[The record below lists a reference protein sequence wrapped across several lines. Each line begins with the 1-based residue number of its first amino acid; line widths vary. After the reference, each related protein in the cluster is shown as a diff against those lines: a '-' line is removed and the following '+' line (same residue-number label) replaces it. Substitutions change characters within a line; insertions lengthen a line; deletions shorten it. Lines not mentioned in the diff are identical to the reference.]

1 MKKSGLAKAGYDNAK
16 SLLDILREMGETAAA
31 LWWRFFDWLAQVEW
45 RKLIIIWLLLMLFAM
60 TPFGLPEQTTGF
72 ILLSLGLKVLAG
84 GKRKAEIEARDATSH
99 ADAEGLERRLVE
111 ARMAALQA
119 QVEPH
124 FLFNT
129 LALIGQLIE
138 TDPPQAARIH
148 QNLIDYLRATLPQ
161 MRAKGAGTLGRQI
174 EMSRAYLA
182 IMQARMRSRLAVS
195 IDVPDDMLSATF
207 PVMMLQI
214 LIENAIKHGLE
225 PKIAGGRIDIR
236 ARVDGQM
243 LQVDVIDDGIGF
255 NVHAGDGLGLANVRE
270 RLRILYG
277 SRAQLVIEAPLTG
290 GTRAG
295 IRIPYAPDIFAGT
308 FKGDVA
314 GDFK

>member
-1 MKKSGLAKAGYDNAK
+1 M
-16 SLLDILREMGETAAA
+16 
-31 LWWRFFDWLAQVEW
+31 
-45 RKLIIIWLLLMLFAM
+45 
-60 TPFGLPEQTTGF
+60 
-72 ILLSLGLKVLAG
+72 
-84 GKRKAEIEARDATSH
+84 
-99 ADAEGLERRLVE
+99 ERRVVE

-182 IMQARMRSRLAVS
+182 IMQARMGARLAVS
-195 IDVPDDMLSATF
+195 IDVPQEMLSATF

-225 PKIAGGRIDIR
+225 PKIDGGRIDIR
-236 ARVDGQM
+236 ASVD
-243 LQVDVIDDGIGF
+243 QVCCKWMCSMTASASICSSDGI
-255 NVHAGDGLGLANVRE
+255 GLANVRE
-270 RLRILYG
+270 RLRIQYG
-277 SRAQLVIEAPLTG
+277 NRAQLVMEAPLTG
-290 GTRAG
+290 GTRAS
-295 IRIPYAPDIFAGT
+295 IRVPYAPDIFAG
-308 FKGDVA
+308 A
-314 GDFK
+314 GK

>member
-1 MKKSGLAKAGYDNAK
+1 MKRTRLASNGLLN
-16 SLLDILREMGETAAA
+16 IVREVGETAASV
-31 LWWRFFDWLAQVEW
+31 WWHFFDWLAQVEW
-45 RKLIIIWLLLMLFAM
+45 RKLIIIWLLLLLLSVSLFHIE
-60 TPFGLPEQTTGF
+60 EQLWTF
-72 ILLSLGLKVLAG
+72 ILLSCGLKVLAG
-84 GKRKAEIEARDATSH
+84 GKRKAELEARNAETH
-99 ADAEGLERRLVE
+99 ADEESIERRVVE

-182 IMQARMRSRLAVS
+182 IMQARMRARLAVS
-195 IDVPDDMLSATF
+195 IDVPDEMLSATF

-225 PKIAGGRIDIR
+225 PKIDGGRIDIR
-236 ARVDGQM
+236 AAVDGQM

-255 NVHAGDGLGLANVRE
+255 NPFAGDGVGLANVRE
-270 RLRILYG
+270 RLRIQYG
-277 SRAQLVIEAPLTG
+277 NRAQLVIEAPLTG
-290 GTRAG
+290 GTRAS
-295 IRIPYAPDIFAGT
+295 IRVPYAPDIFHGSA
-308 FKGDVA
+308 K
-314 GDFK
+314 

>member
-1 MKKSGLAKAGYDNAK
+1 MKKNKLAQAGYNNAK
-16 SLLDILREMGETAAA
+16 TLLDIVREIGDTAIT

-45 RKLIIIWLLLMLFAM
+45 RKLMMIWLLLLLFSL
-60 TPFGLPEQTTGF
+60 TP
-72 ILLSLGLKVLAG
+72 LGLSKQAVLFIAVSAGLKILAG
-84 GKRKAEIEARDATSH
+84 GKRKAELNARDAESH
-99 ADAEGLERRLVE
+99 ADEEGMERRVVE

-195 IDVPDDMLSATF
+195 IDVPDEMLSATF

-225 PKIAGGRIDIR
+225 PKIDGGRIDLR
-236 ARVDGQM
+236 ASVENQM

-255 NVHAGDGLGLANVRE
+255 NHFAGDGLGLANVRE
-270 RLRILYG
+270 RLRIQYG
-277 SRAQLVIEAPLTG
+277 NRAQLVIEAPLTG
-290 GTRAG
+290 GTRAS
-295 IRIPYAPDIFAGT
+295 IRVPYAPDIFAASP
-308 FKGDVA
+308 K
-314 GDFK
+314 

>member
-1 MKKSGLAKAGYDNAK
+1 MKKNGLAKAGYENAR
-16 SLLDILREMGETAAA
+16 SLLDVIREIAFTATA

-45 RKLIIIWLLLMLFAM
+45 RKLVTIWLLLLIFGA
-60 TPFGLPEQTTGF
+60 TPFGMPKQAVGF
-72 ILLSLGLKVLAG
+72 ILLSFGLKVLAG
-84 GKRKAEIEARDATSH
+84 GKRKAELEAREATTQ
-99 ADAEGLERRLVE
+99 ADEESLERRLVE

-161 MRAKGAGTLGRQI
+161 MRARGAGTLGRQI

-195 IDVPDDMLSATF
+195 IDVPADMLSATF
-207 PVMMLQI
+207 PMMMLQI

-225 PKIAGGRIDIR
+225 PKIDGGRIDIR
-236 ARVDGQM
+236 ASVDSQM
-243 LQVDVIDDGIGF
+243 LQVDVIDDGVGF
-255 NVHAGDGLGLANVRE
+255 NVHAGDGIGLANVRE

-277 SRAQLVIEAPLTG
+277 NRAQLVIEAPLTG
-290 GTRAG
+290 GTRAS
-295 IRIPYAPDIFAGT
+295 IRLPYAPDIFAG
-308 FKGDVA
+308 GA
-314 GDFK
+314 A

>member
-1 MKKSGLAKAGYDNAK
+1 MKKNKLAQAGYNNAK
-16 SLLDILREMGETAAA
+16 SLLDIVREIGETAVSV
-31 LWWRFFDWLAQVEW
+31 WWHFFDWLAQVEW
-45 RKLIIIWLLLMLFAM
+45 RKLVIIWLLLLI
-60 TPFGLPEQTTGF
+60 LSVSVLHVDEQLWTF
-72 ILLSLGLKVLAG
+72 ILASFGLKVLAG
-84 GKRKAEIEARDATSH
+84 GKRKAELEARNAETH
-99 ADAEGLERRLVE
+99 ADEEGIERRVVE

-161 MRAKGAGTLGRQI
+161 MRAKGSGTLARQI

-182 IMQARMRSRLAVS
+182 IMQARMRTRLAVS
-195 IDVPDDMLSATF
+195 IDVPAEMLSATF

-225 PKIAGGRIDIR
+225 PKIDGGRIDIR
-236 ARVDGQM
+236 ASVDGQM

-255 NVHAGDGLGLANVRE
+255 NHFAGDGLGLANVRE
-270 RLRILYG
+270 RLRIQYG
-277 SRAQLVIEAPLTG
+277 NRAQLVIEAPLTG
-290 GTRAG
+290 GTRAS
-295 IRIPYAPDIFAGT
+295 IRVPYAPDIFAGGA
-308 FKGDVA
+308 K
-314 GDFK
+314 